1 MEKGTSQGIKMDK
14 RLILTVCPYC
24 GCGCGLYL
32 ESDGGRVIGSFPSGN
47 HPVSKGCLCVKGWN
61 AYEFISSL
69 DRLTKPL
76 IKRNSDFKECNWD
89 EALGFV
95 SKKLLEIRNKYGPDS
110 LAFLSSAKASNEEN
124 FLMMKLSRAVFK
136 TNNVDHCARLCH
148 ASTVVGLASTFGSG
162 AMTNSINE
170 FEEARLFLVT
180 GSDTTEQHPLIGS
193 RIINAVKDKGAE
205 LIIVDPRKIELAK
218 YATIYMCQDNG
229 TDVAWINGMMN
240 VLIREELYDRKYV
253 EERTE
258 NFEELK
264 EVVKEYTPEYV
275 ENITKIPA
283 DLLVRA
289 ARLYAESKKAMI
301 VYSMGITQHTTGVDN
316 VKSLANLAMLTGHVG
331 FASTGVNPLRGQN
344 NVQGACDVGALPN
357 VFSGYQKVNDDAAR
371 DKFEKIW
378 GVDALSAKPGL
389 TVTEIFKKAREGQVK
404 GLYII
409 GENPV
414 ISDPDSNHVREALE
428 NLEFL
433 AVNELFLSDTAQ
445 YADVILPAASFAE
458 KDGTFTNTER
468 KVARIRKAI
477 EPVGEARTDWEI
489 ICEIATRCGYKGM
502 SYNHPSEIMDEIAR
516 LTPIYGGISYE
527 RLEPF
532 GLQWP
537 CPSKDHPGTVYLH
550 KGKFTKGKG
559 SFMPCVHIAPDELPD
574 EEYSFALSTGRVY
587 WHWHTGT
594 MTRRTSTLD
603 REVPAAYIEMNPQ
616 DAERLKVENGERVMV
631 SSRRGVIE
639 IPIKITE
646 KVKEGSVFIP
656 FHFREAA
663 ANVLTNPAVD
673 PVAKI
678 PEYKICAVKI
688 EKL

>member
-1 MEKGTSQGIKMDK
+1 
-14 RLILTVCPYC
+14 
-24 GCGCGLYL
+24 
-32 ESDGGRVIGSFPSGN
+32 
-47 HPVSKGCLCVKGWN
+47 
-61 AYEFISSL
+61 
-69 DRLTKPL
+69 
-76 IKRNSDFKECNWD
+76 
-89 EALGFV
+89 
-95 SKKLLEIRNKYGPDS
+95 
-110 LAFLSSAKASNEEN
+110 
-124 FLMMKLSRAVFK
+124 
-136 TNNVDHCARLCH
+136 
-148 ASTVVGLASTFGSG
+148 
-162 AMTNSINE
+162 
-170 FEEARLFLVT
+170 
-180 GSDTTEQHPLIGS
+180 
-193 RIINAVKDKGAE
+193 
-205 LIIVDPRKIELAK
+205 
-218 YATIYMCQDNG
+218 
-229 TDVAWINGMMN
+229 MMN
-240 VLIREELYDRKYV
+240 VIIREELYDRKYV

-357 VFSGYQKVNDDAAR
+357 VFSGYQKVDDNAAR

-468 KVARIRKAI
+468 RVARIRKAI

-489 ICEIATRCGYKGM
+489 ICEIAARCGYKGM

-616 DAERLKVENGERVMV
+616 DAERLKVENGEQVRV
-631 SSRRGVIE
+631 SSRRGEIE
-639 IPIKITE
+639 ISIKITE

>member
-1 MEKGTSQGIKMDK
+1 MDK

-76 IKRNSDFKECNWD
+76 IKSDGGFKECNWD
-89 EALGFV
+89 EALDFV

-110 LAFLSSAKASNEEN
+110 LAFLSSAKTTNEEN
-124 FLMMKLSRAVFK
+124 FLMMKLARAVFK
-136 TNNVDHCARLCH
+136 TNNIDHCARLCH

-170 FEEARLFLVT
+170 FEEAELFLVT

-193 RIINAVKDKGAE
+193 RIINAVKDKGAK
-205 LIIVDPRKIELAK
+205 LIVADPRKIELAK
-218 YATIYMCQDNG
+218 YATIYMRQDNG

-378 GVDALSAKPGL
+378 GVDALAAKPGL

-458 KDGTFTNTER
+458 KEGTFTNTER
-468 KVARIRKAI
+468 RVERIRKAI
-477 EPVGEARTDWEI
+477 EPVGEARADWEI

-502 SYNHPSEIMDEIAR
+502 SYSHPSEIMDEIAR

-537 CPSKDHPGTVYLH
+537 CPSKDHPGTMYLH

-559 SFMPCVHIAPDELPD
+559 SFMPCVYVAPDELPD

-587 WHWHTGT
+587 WHYHTGT

-616 DAERLKVENGERVMV
+616 DAERLKVQNGERVRV
-631 SSRRGVIE
+631 SSRRGEIE
-639 IPIKITE
+639 IPIKVTE
-646 KVKEGSVFIP
+646 KVKEDSVFIP

>member
-1 MEKGTSQGIKMDK
+1 MTDTTDRIV
-14 RLILTVCPYC
+14 LTTCPYC
-24 GCGCGLYL
+24 GCGCGLHL
-32 ESDGGRVIGSFPSGN
+32 RSDDGMIIGSYPSKN
-47 HPVSKGCLCVKGWN
+47 HPVSKGALCVKGWN
-61 AYEFISSL
+61 AYEFVNKA
-69 DRLTKPL
+69 DRLKVPL
-76 IKRNSDFKECNWD
+76 IKTNRAFREVSWD
-89 EALGFV
+89 NALDTI
-95 SKKLLEIRNKYGPDS
+95 SRKLLEIKEKYGPDA
-110 LAFLSSAKASNEEN
+110 LGFLSSAKATNEEN
-124 FLMMKLSRAVFK
+124 FLMMKLSRAVFN

-170 FEEARLFLVT
+170 FEEADLFLIT

-193 RIINAVKDKGAE
+193 RIINAVNDKSAG
-205 LIIVDPRKIELAK
+205 LIVVDPRRIELAK
-218 YATIYMCQDNG
+218 YATIYMTQNNG

-240 VLIREELYDRKYV
+240 IIIKEDLYDKGYV
-253 EERTE
+253 EERVE
-258 NFEELK
+258 NFDELK
-264 EVVKEYTPEYV
+264 KVVEEYTPEYV
-275 ENITKIPA
+275 RKITGIPK
-283 DLLVRA
+283 DLLIQA
-289 ARLYAESKKAMI
+289 ARLYAKSKKAMI

-316 VKSLANLAMLTGHVG
+316 VQSLANLAMLTAHVG

-357 VFSGYQKVNDDAAR
+357 VFSGYQKVTDDAVR
-371 DKFEKIW
+371 EKFRKLW
-378 GVDALSAKPGL
+378 KVDVLPSKPGL
-389 TVTEIFKKAREGQVK
+389 TVTEIIHRAHEGKLK
-404 GLYII
+404 GLYIM

-414 ISDPDSNHVREALE
+414 ISDPDSNHVRESLE
-428 NLEFL
+428 KLEFL
-433 AVNELFLSDTAQ
+433 AINEIFPSDTAQ

-468 KVARIRKAI
+468 RIQKIRKAI
-477 EPVGEARTDWEI
+477 EPVGQAKPDWEI
-489 ICEIATRCGYKGM
+489 LCEIAQRCGYKGM
-502 SYNHPSEIMDEIAR
+502 KYNHPSEIMDEIAE
-516 LTPIYGGISYE
+516 LTPIYAGINYG

-559 SFMPCVHIAPDELPD
+559 TFMPCAYIAADELPD
-574 EEYSFALSTGRVY
+574 DEYDFVLSTGRIY

-603 REVPAAYIEMNPQ
+603 REVPSGYVEINPA
-616 DAERLKVENGERVMV
+616 DAEKLLVRNGDKVKVL
-631 SSRRGVIE
+631 SRRGQIE
-639 IPIKITE
+639 TRAMVTT

-656 FHFREAA
+656 FHFSEAA

-678 PEYKICAVKI
+678 PEYKICAVKV
-688 EKL
+688 EKI

>member
-1 MEKGTSQGIKMDK
+1 MDK
-14 RLILTVCPYC
+14 RFTLTVCPYC

-32 ESDGGRVIGSFPSGN
+32 ECEGERVIGSFPSGN

-76 IKRNSDFKECNWD
+76 IKNNGGFKECSWD

-95 SKKLLEIRNKYGPDS
+95 SKKLLEIKNKYGPDS

-124 FLMMKLSRAVFK
+124 FLMMKLARAVFK
-136 TNNVDHCARLCH
+136 TNNIDHCARLCH

-162 AMTNSINE
+162 AMTNSIGE
-170 FEEARLFLVT
+170 FEEAELFLVT

-193 RIINAVKDKGAE
+193 RIINAVRDKGAR
-205 LIIVDPRKIELAK
+205 LIVVDPRKIELAK
-218 YATIYMCQDNG
+218 YATIYMRQDNG
-229 TDVAWINGMMN
+229 TDVAWIDGMMN
-240 VLIREELYDRKYV
+240 VIIREGLYDQKYV

-283 DLLVRA
+283 DSLTRA

-344 NVQGACDVGALPN
+344 NVQGACDVGALPD
-357 VFSGYQKVNDDAAR
+357 VFSGYQKVGDDSAR

-378 GVDALSAKPGL
+378 GVDSLAAKPGL
-389 TVTEIFKKAREGQVK
+389 TVTEIFNKAREGQVK

-433 AVNELFLSDTAQ
+433 VVNELFLSDTAQ
-445 YADVILPAASFAE
+445 YADVVLPAASFAE

-468 KVARIRKAI
+468 RVERIHKAI
-477 EPVGEARTDWEI
+477 EAVGEARADWEI
-489 ICEIATRCGYKGM
+489 ICEIARRSGYKGM
-502 SYNHPSEIMDEIAR
+502 SYSHPSEIMDEIAR

-537 CPSKDHPGTVYLH
+537 CPSKDHPGTIYLH

-559 SFMPCVHIAPDELPD
+559 SFMPCVYVAADELPD
-574 EEYSFALSTGRVY
+574 EEYSFALSTGRIY

-603 REVPAAYIEMNPQ
+603 REVPTAYIEMNPQ
-616 DAERLKVENGERVMV
+616 DAERLKAKNGDPVRV
-631 SSRRGVIE
+631 SSRRGAIE